1 MFKAQIPFHIDA
13 EISLPKVQYEEKLDI
28 MQFFETIAS
37 LFTIKCLN
45 YAVFLLN
52 FKFYLLQKQK
62 TGALSS

>member
-1 MFKAQIPFHIDA
+1 
-13 EISLPKVQYEEKLDI
+13 

-62 TGALSS
+62 TGALSSCFILALINHLILQY